1 MQIKALALSDLVIAL
16 LPVLVVAMVY
26 FRWLDDKTQIFYAS
40 LRMVLQLLL
49 VGYVLQSLFSNEVTS
64 ITLAVILSMVLIS
77 SWIALRGLAEFSRK
91 AMLSAICAI
100 GLGGTFNLL
109 LVVFAVIRPDPWHQP
124 ALIIPLAGMIY
135 ANCMNAVSIA
145 AERFS
150 SERKAD
156 HFAPSR
162 NKAFN
167 AAMLPQVNSM
177 LAVGLVALPGMM
189 TGQILSGI
197 SPLIAVRYQ
206 IVVMCMILGSA
217 GMSAAIYLFLQRDES
232 NHG

>member
-1 MQIKALALSDLVIAL
+1 MKSLTLGDLAIAL
-16 LPVLVVAMVY
+16 IPVLVVAALY
-26 FRWLDDKTQIFYAS
+26 FSWLQDKTQIIYSAF
-40 LRMVLQLLL
+40 RMGLQLLL
-49 VGYVLQSLFSNEVTS
+49 VGYVLQTLFSNEVS
-64 ITLAVILSMVLIS
+64 LITLAVILSMILIS
-77 SWIALRGLAEFSRK
+77 SWISLRGLPGFTRK
-91 AMLSAICAI
+91 DIISAICAI
-100 GLGGTFNLL
+100 GIGGSLNLL
-109 LVVFAVIRPDPWHQP
+109 LVVFGVIRPDPWHQP

-145 AERFS
+145 AERFH
-150 SERKAD
+150 SERKTE
-156 HFAPSR
+156 HFVPAR

-189 TGQILSGI
+189 TGQILSGV

-217 GMSAAIYLFLQRDES
+217 GMSAAVYLFLQNDELKW
-232 NHG
+232 G